1 MTAVPQYVE
10 GHNLLLGKSVLIT
23 AAAGA
28 GIGFATAKRA
38 VEEGARA
45 VIISD
50 IHAARLERAVESLIG
65 LNRDIKIEGYICDVT
80 SEKSVQALVQT
91 AESNMSGVD
100 I

>member
-45 VIISD
+45 IIISD
-50 IHAARLERAVESLIG
+50 IHAARLERAVE
-65 LNRDIKIEGYICDVT
+65 
-80 SEKSVQALVQT
+80 
-91 AESNMSGVD
+91 
-100 I
+100 